1 MKRKV
6 RINTKLIN
14 SNNNLVYNIVFRYI
28 AILLLSLG
36 NLFIFYKIF
45 TPLTTYPTYLLLKL
59 IYSEVYYS
67 GIIIHVNQY
76 SIFLIKSCIAGAA
89 YFLLSALILFTP
101 MKLLKRLYMA
111 IFVFSFFLIINIIR
125 IIFLVIL
132 LVNESNYF
140 DISHKFIWYGL
151 STIFVVG
158 IWFISVWI
166 FKIKDIPVYSD
177 MKNLVKII
185 KQRK

>member
-6 RINTKLIN
+6 IINTKLIN

-76 SIFLIKSCIAGAA
+76 SIFLIKSCIAGSA

-101 MKLLKRLYMA
+101 MKLLKRLYMV

-132 LVNESNYF
+132 LLNESNYF

-151 STIFVVG
+151 STIFVVS